1 MDRQHRHDLK
11 HDKFVDE
18 IGALSQRAKANQR
31 LLLTLGLGLIAV
43 ALLAYGYF
51 FYRSNQEAKGQLAL
65 ASAIDV
71 IEAPVGDDQQQQE
84 GQPPAPGPK
93 FKTADERNSAAEKQF
108 RDVQSKFG
116 GTDAGDI
123 AGLYLARIAVLK
135 GDTNTARKGLE
146 EFIDDHGDHPLL
158 GASARYSLYQLRIES
173 GEAAKVV
180 SELDAEMKKAEP
192 ALPGDALLVLIAQA
206 YDVQG
211 NAAKSRETYRR
222 ITTEFP
228 DSQYAVEAA
237 RRAGQA

>member
-18 IGALSQRAKANQR
+18 IGALSVRAKANQR
-31 LLLTLGLGLIAV
+31 LLLTLALGLIAV
-43 ALLAYGYF
+43 ALLAYGFF

-65 ASAIDV
+65 ASAIET
-71 IEAPVGDDQQQQE
+71 IEAQVGEDPQQQ

-93 FKTADERNSAAEKQF
+93 FKTADERNAAAEKQF
-108 RDVQSKFG
+108 REVKAKFG
-116 GTDAGDI
+116 STDAADI

-135 GDTNTARKGLE
+135 GDTKTARQGLE
-146 EFIDDHGDHPLL
+146 DFIDDHGDHPLL

-173 GEAAKVV
+173 GEAAKVAT
-180 SELDAEMKKAEP
+180 ELDAELKKAEP
-192 ALPGDALLVLIAQA
+192 ALPGDALLILLAQA

-237 RRAGQA
+237 RRAGTA